1 MPVSCWWECEDC
13 HDKFDFYKTVGSGI
27 VKFLWR
33 QITSKPDQQ
42 PLLRCGSCGQQA
54 LRLTFEFG
62 QPMRRKSEEPEPSPP
77 GGIITSSLLIKGDIQ
92 GREDLYIDGEVRGTI
107 HLTSG
112 RVTVGPHGNISA
124 DVNAR
129 EIVVQ
134 GKVKGALRGC
144 DRVEVGR
151 TGEIRG
157 DITAL
162 RIAVEEGGEVHGKV
176 EITRPEESR
185 IARVTEKPSGADT
198 AQPVAMTA
206 SAGARH

>member
-1 MPVSCWWECEDC
+1 MPVSYSWECEDC
-13 HDKFDFYKTVGSGI
+13 HEKFDFYKTVGSGI

-33 QITSKPDQQ
+33 QITSKRDQQ
-42 PLLRCGSCGQQA
+42 HLLRCGSCGQQA

-77 GGIITSSLLIKGDIQ
+77 GGTITSSLSSLLIKGDIQ

-129 EIVVQ
+129 EIVV
-134 GKVKGALRGC
+134 
-144 DRVEVGR
+144 
-151 TGEIRG
+151 
-157 DITAL
+157 
-162 RIAVEEGGEVHGKV
+162 EEGGEVHGKA
-176 EITRPEESR
+176 EITPPEESR
-185 IARVTEKPSGADT
+185 IARVSEKPSGADT

-206 SAGARH
+206 TAGTRH

>member
-1 MPVSCWWECEDC
+1 MPVSYCWECEDC
-13 HDKFDFYKTVGSGI
+13 HEKFDFYKTVGSGI

-33 QITSKPDQQ
+33 QITSKRHPQF
-42 PLLRCGSCGQQA
+42 LRCGSCGQEA
-54 LRLTFEFG
+54 LRLSFEFG
-62 QPMRRKSEEPEPSPP
+62 QPMRRKSEGPEPSPP

-112 RVTVGPHGNISA
+112 RVTVGPHGKISA

-134 GKVKGALRGC
+134 GKVKGALWGC
-144 DRVEVGR
+144 ERVEVGC

-157 DITAL
+157 DVTTL

-176 EITRPEESR
+176 ETTRPEESR
-185 IARVTEKPSGADT
+185 IARVSEKPSGADT
-198 AQPVAMTA
+198 AQPIAMTA
-206 SAGARH
+206 SAGTRH